1 MKGFNLGRVRKTGG
15 NVGGRSCPTTPQK
28 PSTTS
33 RSDKVGGSAGGSA
46 GGSLPTTPR
55 KNVSTDLFASPG
67 KFVSVSAVQRKLIMS
82 DTSAGPGAGLGAAP
96 DPGHVAVAFGLSGL
110 AVAAAVPGAT
120 GGIGGAHPRTRDGKY
135 EMLIY

>member
-33 RSDKVGGSAGGSA
+33 RSDEAGGST

-82 DTSAGPGAGLGAAP
+82 DTSAGPGAAP
-96 DPGHVAVAFGLSGL
+96 DSGHVALAFGLSGL

-120 GGIGGAHPRTRDGKY
+120 GGTRGARPRTRDGKY
-135 EMLIY
+135 DMLIY